1 MEATSSPGWRSRRR
15 ASRPNFC
22 SGHLYVGSSNSAC
35 PAHPPK
41 SNSQPSPP
49 TRKPT
54 PSTVPPSLSRSSPS
68 VLAEA
73 QASSPGVTPKPPSL
87 AAHVRATGRSHE
99 RHVLTASRTPRAP
112 LQASIA
118 SARRSRPVVTLPG
131 LRLPSTPWNLSPAQ
145 QPSGPIKHRP
155 ADATPLLGALWGFAL
170 SVGIKT
176 KDPQQPLCSLTSVY
190 SPLCPVPAL
199 SGAASGAPASPSRR
213 PLPHPVQP
221 PDWELHEEGFGSCA
235 QGTRS
240 VEPDPRQP
248 LSKHG
253 GNPAAEHPT
262 LRRDGD
268 LGPRVEGA
276 AASRVLGTR
285 ALRLAGGICSPW
297 ARAAAQ
303 PRGAARR
310 ASHRLNEKVAAKG
323 FS

>member
-1 MEATSSPGWRSRRR
+1 MWVAQTHMSRT
-15 ASRPNFC
+15 
-22 SGHLYVGSSNSAC
+22 
-35 PAHPPK
+35 PPK
-41 SNSQPSPP
+41 IKLPAFSSHQKTYSFPS
-49 TRKPT
+49 
-54 PSTVPPSLSRSSPS
+54 PSLSRSSPS

-73 QASSPGVTPKPPSL
+73 QPSSPGVTPKPPSL

-112 LQASIA
+112 LQAGIA

-268 LGPRVEGA
+268 LGPCVEGA
-276 AASRVLGTR
+276 AASCVLGTR

-323 FS
+323 FG

>member
-1 MEATSSPGWRSRRR
+1 MSRTPPKIKLPAFSSHQKTYSLHSPSLPLEEQSFRPRGGSAQQPWSHTEAPFPLQPTSEPSAGHSSATSSRLLAPLAPHSKP
-15 ASRPNFC
+15 ASPRLPQSS
-22 SGHLYVGSSNSAC
+22 SGH
-35 PAHPPK
+35 
-41 SNSQPSPP
+41 SPW
-49 TRKPT
+49 
-54 PSTVPPSLSRSSPS
+54 S
-68 VLAEA
+68 
-73 QASSPGVTPKPPSL
+73 SL
-87 AAHVRATGRSHE
+87 ALHSLE
-99 RHVLTASRTPRAP
+99 
-112 LQASIA
+112 SIPS
-118 SARRSRPVVTLPG
+118 SAAKWPY
-131 LRLPSTPWNLSPAQ
+131 
-145 QPSGPIKHRP
+145 HRP

-276 AASRVLGTR
+276 AASHVLGTR
-285 ALRLAGGICSPW
+285 ALHLASGVCSPW

-310 ASHRLNEKVAAKG
+310 ASHRLNEKAAAKG
-323 FS
+323 FG

>member
-1 MEATSSPGWRSRRR
+1 MWVAQTQHVPHTPQNQTPSLLLPPENLLSPQSLPPSRGAVLPSSRRL
-15 ASRPNFC
+15 S
-22 SGHLYVGSSNSAC
+22 
-35 PAHPPK
+35 PAALESH
-41 SNSQPSPP
+41 
-49 TRKPT
+49 
-54 PSTVPPSLSRSSPS
+54 RS
-68 VLAEA
+68 
-73 QASSPGVTPKPPSL
+73 PPSL
-87 AAHVRATGRSHE
+87 AAHVRAG
-99 RHVLTASRTPRAP
+99 
-112 LQASIA
+112 IA
-118 SARRSRPVVTLPG
+118 SACRSRPVVTLPG

-310 ASHRLNEKVAAKG
+310 ASHRLNEKAAAKG
-323 FS
+323 FG

>member
-1 MEATSSPGWRSRRR
+1 MSRT
-15 ASRPNFC
+15 
-22 SGHLYVGSSNSAC
+22 
-35 PAHPPK
+35 PPK
-41 SNSQPSPP
+41 IKLPAFSSHQKTYSFHSPSLPLEEQSFRPRGGSGQQPWSHTEAPFPCSPRP
-49 TRKPT
+49 SHRPVTRAPRPHGCSHPSHPT
-54 PSTVPPSLSRSSPS
+54 PS
-68 VLAEA
+68 
-73 QASSPGVTPKPPSL
+73 
-87 AAHVRATGRSHE
+87 
-99 RHVLTASRTPRAP
+99 RHCLGC
-112 LQASIA
+112 
-118 SARRSRPVVTLPG
+118 RSRPVVTLPG

-323 FS
+323 FG